1 MYIRMH
7 MYTHTYRV
15 MPNPNPNVLFVVFIS
30 QRLKQHL
37 PGIVAEI
44 YQLMPPKINLTN
56 ATTFVTGL
64 VWHAFT
70 PAPFLFSQHLK
81 QHLPGIVAEI
91 SQLTATTE
99 RNLALLGPAVPNDD
113 IGKGSLVQTLVS
125 VCIDI

>member
-1 MYIRMH
+1 MYVHRNIYACMYMHRYTYIYIYTYMCMYIYIYIHTYFYISYIRMH

-64 VWHAFT
+64 V
-70 PAPFLFSQHLK
+70 
-81 QHLPGIVAEI
+81 
-91 SQLTATTE
+91 
-99 RNLALLGPAVPNDD
+99 
-113 IGKGSLVQTLVS
+113 
-125 VCIDI
+125 